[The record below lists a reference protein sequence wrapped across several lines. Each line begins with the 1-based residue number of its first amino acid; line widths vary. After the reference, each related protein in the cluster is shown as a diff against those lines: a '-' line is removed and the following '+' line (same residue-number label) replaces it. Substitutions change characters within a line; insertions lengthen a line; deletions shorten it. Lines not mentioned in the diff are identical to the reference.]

1 MRLGAIA
8 DTPHTFLLAVL
19 PVATAPKLRDDLAAL
34 RIDRSSRSRSSG
46 LGPWLILAVVLLL
59 VGGAGA
65 GYFLLNERLAG
76 AIAVKVDTV
85 RLVSPAQMNTVLTA
99 TGYLESRQ
107 QAAVGAK
114 SAGRVARVLVEEG
127 HKVRAGDLL
136 AELEHSDLDAILASK
151 QAQVKYA
158 EAVAA
163 EGERNAAQKERDFA
177 RERSLFERK
186 AGTQAALET
195 AETDFHTAS
204 ARAAAMAANVSVAQ
218 AQVREAEEAIA
229 NLKVYAPFAGTVV
242 TKDAEV
248 GETIMPGGMGL
259 ASGRGSVAT
268 LANLEQLEVDTDV
281 KEDYLGQ
288 LEKGQPAEVSVDAV
302 PDRRYQGRLRE
313 IIPMGDRTRGIV
325 KVKVAIID
333 PDEHLFPDLSAT
345 VHFQP
350 AKSERPADADQ
361 KRMYLPRSAVV
372 TKDGRD
378 FVWRLEKDHVVQAHV
393 TTSGEPKDDLIR
405 VDGSVKGGDRIVVD
419 PPAELING
427 ARVRIL
433 E

>member
-1 MRLGAIA
+1 LAI
-8 DTPHTFLLAVL
+8 L
-19 PVATAPKLRDDLAAL
+19 PVSTAPKLRDDLAAL
-34 RIDRSSRSRSSG
+34 RIDRSIRPQSSG
-46 LGPWLILAVVLLL
+46 IVPWLVLALVVSLL
-59 VGGAGA
+59 GAGA
-65 GYFLLNERLAG
+65 AFYFFTSERFAG
-76 AIAVKVDTV
+76 TVAVKIDTV
-85 RLVSPAQMNTVLTA
+85 RLVSPGQLSTVLTA

-127 HKVRAGDLL
+127 DKVRAGDLL

-158 EAVAA
+158 EAVAVEA
-163 EGERNAAQKERDFA
+163 KRTASQEERDFA
-177 RERSLFERK
+177 REQSLFNKK

-204 ARAAAMAANVSVAQ
+204 ARADALAANVAVAQ

-229 NLKVYAPFAGTVV
+229 NLKVYAPFGGTVV
-242 TKDAEV
+242 TKDAEI

-288 LEKGQPAEVSVDAV
+288 LEKGQPAEVTVEAV

-313 IIPMGDRTRGIV
+313 IVPMGDRTRGIV
-325 KVKVAIID
+325 KVKVTIID

-350 AKSERPADADQ
+350 ARSERAVDADQ
-361 KRMYLPRSAVV
+361 KRMYLPRSAIV

>member
-1 MRLGAIA
+1 M
-8 DTPHTFLLAVL
+8 
-19 PVATAPKLRDDLAAL
+19 
-34 RIDRSSRSRSSG
+34 
-46 LGPWLILAVVLLL
+46 
-59 VGGAGA
+59 
-65 GYFLLNERLAG
+65 
-76 AIAVKVDTV
+76 
-85 RLVSPAQMNTVLTA
+85 
-99 TGYLESRQ
+99 
-107 QAAVGAK
+107 
-114 SAGRVARVLVEEG
+114 
-127 HKVRAGDLL
+127 
-136 AELEHSDLDAILASK
+136 
-151 QAQVKYA
+151 
-158 EAVAA
+158 
-163 EGERNAAQKERDFA
+163 
-177 RERSLFERK
+177 
-186 AGTQAALET
+186 
-195 AETDFHTAS
+195 
-204 ARAAAMAANVSVAQ
+204 
-218 AQVREAEEAIA
+218 REAEEAIA
-229 NLKVYAPFAGTVV
+229 NLKVYAPFGGTVV
-242 TKDAEV
+242 TKDAEI

-288 LEKGQPAEVSVDAV
+288 LEKGQPAEVTVEAV

-313 IIPMGDRTRGIV
+313 IVPMGDRTRGIV
-325 KVKVAIID
+325 KVKVTIID

-350 AKSERPADADQ
+350 ARSERAVDADQ
-361 KRMYLPRSAVV
+361 KRMYLPRSAIV

-427 ARVRIL
+427 SRVRIL

>member
-1 MRLGAIA
+1 MS
-8 DTPHTFLLAVL
+8 
-19 PVATAPKLRDDLAAL
+19 TAPKLRDDLAAL
-34 RIDRSSRSRSSG
+34 RIDRSIRPQSSG
-46 LGPWLILAVVLLL
+46 IVPWLVLALVVSLL
-59 VGGAGA
+59 GAGA
-65 GYFLLNERLAG
+65 AFYFFTSERFAG
-76 AIAVKVDTV
+76 TVAVKIDTV
-85 RLVSPAQMNTVLTA
+85 RLVSPGQLSTVLTA

-127 HKVRAGDLL
+127 DKVRAGDLL

-158 EAVAA
+158 EAVAVEA
-163 EGERNAAQKERDFA
+163 KRTASQEERDFA
-177 RERSLFERK
+177 REQSLFNKK

-204 ARAAAMAANVSVAQ
+204 ARADALAANVAVAQ

-229 NLKVYAPFAGTVV
+229 NLKVYAPFGGTVV
-242 TKDAEV
+242 TKDAEI

-288 LEKGQPAEVSVDAV
+288 LEKGQPAEVTVEAV

-313 IIPMGDRTRGIV
+313 IVPMGDRTRGIV
-325 KVKVAIID
+325 KVKVTIID

-350 AKSERPADADQ
+350 ARSERAVDADQ
-361 KRMYLPRSAVV
+361 KRMYLPRSAIV